1 MLSID
6 WYVFSVNLGPPVSQ
20 ITSQNDFSE
29 AKDRSE
35 IFFLFAGEEDGPL
48 WDTYLKVCDNKYNI
62 SKHKYKNISI
72 FVIKNGICKITFHF
86 SQISGSYQQ
95 HEFFYRSDAKLA
107 ESFSGV
113 KGETQSIRVYKDGKS
128 YKFES
133 NET

>member
-1 MLSID
+1 MGLYGIPTSRFVLISII
-6 WYVFSVNLGPPVSQ
+6 YPTTN
-20 ITSQNDFSE
+20 
-29 AKDRSE
+29 
-35 IFFLFAGEEDGPL
+35 
-48 WDTYLKVCDNKYNI
+48 
-62 SKHKYKNISI
+62 KNICH
-72 FVIKNGICKITFHF
+72 IKNGICKITFHF

-133 NET
+133 SET